1 MNGESVCRLDGKS
14 KHEKTMKHQLYKSNF
29 IIMSSSKKDDTI
41 NNIFYDRSGFGSIAS
56 TYNDVKQKDSSI
68 TLNDVKEWFKKNVEQ
83 KKQLRGQNSFIPKEP
98 YWEYQFDLFFV
109 NDIPDQKFK
118 VGVAMLDIFTKF
130 ATVIPIKSKSEGDVA
145 SGMIQGFKEMGKTPK
160 LLYTDDE
167 ASLSTDATQTYL
179 RESNIHH
186 HRTRGHANFVERFIR
201 TFKKMMYD
209 RIEADE
215 KERGKTN
222 IQWIDYVFELLLTH
236 NNKMV
241 HSAHNMTP
249 KEARKPS
256 NEMNVKLNMSMNA
269 KRNRTY
275 PEVSEG
281 DKVNILRKKGVGEKG
296 RKSTWSQ
303 MCLPLREPKRN

>member
-1 MNGESVCRLDGKS
+1 MNSS
-14 KHEKTMKHQLYKSNF
+14 QKHD
-29 IIMSSSKKDDTI
+29 II
-41 NNIFYDRSGFGSIAS
+41 NNIFYDRSGFGSIAT
-56 TYNDVKQKDSSI
+56 TYKDVKQKDSSI
-68 TLNDVKEWFKKNVEQ
+68 TLNDVKEWFQRNVEQ

-145 SGMIQGFKEMGKTPK
+145 SGMIQGFKEMGRTPK

-179 RESNIHH
+179 RENNIHH

-201 TFKKMMYD
+201 TFKKMMCD

-215 KERGKTN
+215 KKGKTN
-222 IQWIDYVFELLLTH
+222 IQWIDYVFEVLLTY

-281 DKVNILRKKGVGEKG
+281 DKVKILRKKGVREKE
-296 RKSTWSQ
+296 RISTWSQ
-303 MCLPLREPKRN
+303 NIYTIQRTENKLNQSYYYVEGIDRPYLRFELLKV